1 MSRRARLLASLAALA
16 GLVLFAV
23 SANIVFA
30 SLLRMSDT
38 FRVPATS
45 LANASAVQFAGFFL
59 ASIAG
64 GLLADRIGK
73 RLVLIAGSCL
83 VAAGAG
89 LWSLAPT
96 LTTVFAGAAVMGMG
110 GGVLEAMGTALM
122 TDLFPSRRR
131 LVLNLSQVAYCLGA
145 VGGPA
150 VMGWL
155 LPLGVSWRLF
165 FAGTAAAGVV
175 IGVLFLA
182 AGHAAGAPPE
192 RGTAGTAGPW
202 PRLGASVWIP
212 CLAMVCYV
220 TAETGT
226 ATFLS
231 LYLAE
236 ARGAPERWA
245 LMALALFWGMM
256 MLGRLLCAWLPEEHP
271 HAPVIAGLLGLGAI
285 ASAAHLAGF
294 GWQAEIA
301 LFALTGL
308 AFAGTWPLIV
318 GLVAARHPRHTGTVV
333 GLTAGIGSLGC
344 IVAAPLLRPLM
355 AGTRP
360 AHAFALCALLLALA
374 AAAILWSGATATA
387 EKDTPP

>member
-1 MSRRARLLASLAALA
+1 MSRRARFLASFAALA

-30 SLLRMSDT
+30 ALLRMSDT
-38 FRVPATS
+38 FAVPATS

-59 ASIAG
+59 ASIIG

-73 RLVLIAGSCL
+73 RLVLVAGSCL

-89 LWSLAPT
+89 LWALAPT

-110 GGVLEAMGTALM
+110 GGVLESMGTALM

-150 VMGWL
+150 AMGWL
-155 LPLGVSWRLF
+155 LPLGLSWRFF
-165 FAGTAAAGVV
+165 FAGTALSGLLLC
-175 IGVLFLA
+175 GLFLA
-182 AGHAAGAPPE
+182 AGRAAGAPP
-192 RGTAGTAGPW
+192 AGAGPSAASPW
-202 PRLGASVWIP
+202 PHLGLSVWIP
-212 CLAMVCYV
+212 CLAMIFYV

-236 ARGAPERWA
+236 VKGAPERWA

-271 HAPVIAGLLGLGAI
+271 HALVIAGLLGLGAA
-285 ASAAHLAGF
+285 ASAAHLIGL
-294 GWQAEIA
+294 GWQAEVA

-333 GLTAGIGSLGC
+333 GLTAGLGSLGC
-344 IVAAPLLRPLM
+344 ILAAPLLRPLM
-355 AGTRP
+355 AGARP
-360 AHAFALCALLLALA
+360 ALAFALCALLLALA
-374 AAAILWSGATATA
+374 AAAILWPGAADPSRKT
-387 EKDTPP
+387 TP